1 MADETPRDD
10 TEPTSSRPLLHVL
23 VNKCAD
29 RARTCS
35 RERNWLGRLAI
46 VVERV
51 RSASVDEL
59 LEVDGSPR
67 PIAQDLIEL
76 LHRIGLDEVRERQ
89 RVSDLEIL
97 TMGISFTVY
106 SDGENIDRAWPFD
119 IIPRLIDGDEWSVVE
134 RGLAQRLR
142 ALNHFIDDIYNDRR
156 IIADGVFPADL
167 LDDSANFRPECRGVH
182 PKFGVWAHISGSDLV
197 RSGDGQLYVLEDN
210 LRVPSGVSYVLENRA
225 IAKRTFPELFERYR
239 IRPVDAYT
247 DELNRLLASLAPD
260 DRGDPC
266 IAVLTPGIYNSAYF
280 EHSFLAQR
288 MGAELVEGEDLV
300 VGDDDCVYMKT
311 IQGLERVDVIYRR
324 IDDLFIDPEVFLP
337 DSMLGVP
344 GLMRAW
350 KAGNVGIANAPGA
363 GVADDKVVYAWVPDM
378 VRYYLGEE
386 PLIPN
391 VPTYRCMYDDE
402 RNHVLA
408 NLAELVL
415 KPANESGG
423 YGIVIGNRATADE
436 LDAAAEAIRSD
447 PRNWVAQPI
456 LDLSTAPTL
465 VAEGIEPR
473 HLDLRPF
480 ILTGEHSYVTA
491 GGLTRVALT
500 KGSLIVNSSQ
510 GGGSKDTWI
519 VDTNQ
524 QQTQVQQQTQTQG
537 GVG

>member
-1 MADETPRDD
+1 M
-10 TEPTSSRPLLHVL
+10 
-23 VNKCAD
+23 
-29 RARTCS
+29 
-35 RERNWLGRLAI
+35 
-46 VVERV
+46 
-51 RSASVDEL
+51 DEL
-59 LEVDGSPR
+59 LDADGSPR
-67 PIAQDLIEL
+67 PIARDLIEL
-76 LHRIGLDEVRERQ
+76 LHRIGLDDVRERQ

-119 IIPRLIDGDEWSVVE
+119 IIPRLIGGDEWSVVE

-142 ALNHFIDDIYNDRR
+142 ALNRFIDDVYNDQQ
-156 IIADGVFPADL
+156 IIADGVFPAAL
-167 LDDSANFRPECRGVH
+167 LEDSANFRPECRGVH

-197 RSGDGQLYVLEDN
+197 RAGDGQLYVLEDN
-210 LRVPSGVSYVLENRA
+210 LRVPSGVSYVLENRGV
-225 IAKRTFPELFERYR
+225 AKRAFPELFQRHR

-247 DELNRLLASLAPD
+247 DELNKLLVSLAPA
-260 DRGDPC
+260 DRSTPT
-266 IAVLTPGIYNSAYF
+266 IVVLTPGIFNSAYF

-288 MGAELVEGEDLV
+288 MGAELVEGQDLV
-300 VGDDDCVYMKT
+300 VGDDECVYMKT

-324 IDDLFIDPEVFLP
+324 IDDLFIDPEAFLP
-337 DSMLGVP
+337 DSMLGVA

-350 KAGNVGIANAPGA
+350 KAGNVAIANAPGA
-363 GVADDKVVYAWVPDM
+363 GVADDKCVYAWVPDM
-378 VRYYLGEE
+378 IRYYLGEE

-391 VPTYRCMYDDE
+391 VPTFRCMYDDE
-402 RNHVLA
+402 REHVLA
-408 NLAELVL
+408 NIGDLVL

-423 YGIVIGNRATADE
+423 YGILIGNRATVDE
-436 LDAAAEAIRSD
+436 LEAAAAAVRAD

-465 VAEGIEPR
+465 VDEGIEPR

-500 KGSLIVNSSQ
+500 KGSLVVNSSQ

-519 VDTNQ
+519 VDRDESDGPANGHTEQ
-524 QQTQVQQQTQTQG
+524 AVQSQSQG
-537 GVG
+537 DR